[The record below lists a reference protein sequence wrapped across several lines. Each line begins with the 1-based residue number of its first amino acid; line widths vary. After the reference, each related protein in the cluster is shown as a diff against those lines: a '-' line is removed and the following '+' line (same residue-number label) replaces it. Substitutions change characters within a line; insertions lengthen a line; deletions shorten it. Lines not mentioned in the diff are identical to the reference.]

1 MDHRK
6 RDLMDKMKRM
16 GVTLSAEEQEQ
27 MLAQFDQNLGKIG
40 LALEQD
46 EEYQSE
52 LLRKKLEER
61 KNRRQKLLDKA
72 QEAEKEI
79 ETKQKIFNEKKE
91 QVAQDY

>member
-1 MDHRK
+1 
-6 RDLMDKMKRM
+6 
-16 GVTLSAEEQEQ
+16 
-27 MLAQFDQNLGKIG
+27 
-40 LALEQD
+40 LEQD

-79 ETKQKIFNEKKE
+79 ETKQKMFNEKKE
-91 QVAQDY
+91 